1 LEREIE
7 ECFAKLRKSLD
18 DRERAVL
25 KDCARR
31 TLHKRQALEKQ
42 RDWVSTKKA
51 EGARVHSMATRL
63 ATANEEELVLFS
75 TAVLQHARRLQL
87 DGPAAGLFDDPTRLA
102 ATDAHRLVVNVEH
115 EIDRIKSIGG
125 ICDEDEAKLYCW
137 GWDEMAQPALRHA
150 RPSVAATRAAQSP
163 ASCSSVPST
172 QQTDETDATPSAS
185 AVEPSCATVGR
196 DWEQLIFPELAALGG
211 CGNELESFD
220 RVDASFGPSV
230 RDCSVASVLK
240 APDRVIAT
248 PTSYRSDS
256 RLLGSPPRESRAESR
271 ASGQPQATGMIEHL
285 EAPADV
291 YANLKLAQ
299 RNLFMNWDN
308 APLVDV
314 RRVLYRQ
321 LRSAAGH
328 HGEIQKLNPYT
339 KGWVTEVWQ
348 PGAETYGQGVLSFY
362 TLDDWDSGLCW
373 SCCRQHVFTTLR
385 ECFGLAHPWSTRR
398 PSSSRYDV
406 DDVTQVEDGHPET
419 LLAQSNAGEPNLA
432 TAV

>member
-1 LEREIE
+1 MM
-7 ECFAKLRKSLD
+7 
-18 DRERAVL
+18 
-25 KDCARR
+25 
-31 TLHKRQALEKQ
+31 RQ
-42 RDWVSTKKA
+42 
-51 EGARVHSMATRL
+51 G
-63 ATANEEELVLFS
+63 
-75 TAVLQHARRLQL
+75 
-87 DGPAAGLFDDPTRLA
+87 
-102 ATDAHRLVVNVEH
+102 
-115 EIDRIKSIGG
+115 
-125 ICDEDEAKLYCW
+125 
-137 GWDEMAQPALRHA
+137 
-150 RPSVAATRAAQSP
+150 
-163 ASCSSVPST
+163 
-172 QQTDETDATPSAS
+172 
-185 AVEPSCATVGR
+185 
-196 DWEQLIFPELAALGG
+196 EQ
-211 CGNELESFD
+211 
-220 RVDASFGPSV
+220 
-230 RDCSVASVLK
+230 
-240 APDRVIAT
+240 
-248 PTSYRSDS
+248 
-256 RLLGSPPRESRAESR
+256 
-271 ASGQPQATGMIEHL
+271 L

-348 PGAETYGQGVLSFY
+348 PGQGVLSFY